1 MPRKRLLQGR
11 RCDRFW
17 NERFINTHAPP
28 QLSYVPAASA
38 APMDN
43 QRLLAL
49 FEEYRNSNPYVGST
63 TYEQF
68 KEEMYGI
75 SCTKP
80 PEVVAVMAETDAKTS
95 GSPVQGVYKQNPGM
109 PPASTG
115 IPTSSKAAPMVASKC
130 PYCHKHDGDD
140 DGELETKDVFGKLK
154 SVVVGGHG
162 KKIAV
167 QLEEMVKSLI
177 AFKGQGRKLEE
188 DRAAYFSDV
197 RRALET
203 EIMRKKPATQ
213 EQAQDLL
220 ARWGDRWNRLWS
232 DFVVPSRQ
240 AYRNVRLSPGKG
252 KKQFSSSDIAS
263 AVYALIDADM
273 KDAAPNELDLAREML
288 SAMAETAKL
297 TGEEGIDVL
306 GGLFGGAASAPP
318 PPTEYE
324 QTMGKMFG
332 TAMRAHL
339 GGEKARMAA
348 SAFKKGA
355 ERAMMAAAAGG
366 GDEMDLSSADSEPL
380 SKNGRLAELIDSRS
394 SSLKLAPEESYIMLL
409 PDESVEPE
417 LLDKLDSM
425 SPDEAANYVRAHAAP
440 IESMKQEPDGVTR
453 FVTMAGKAYELVQ
466 LGDEVPAIYDVD
478 ASGKRSDDRPAAQVG
493 GPIHKSGGRLFF
505 MFFRRQFIKPEEART
520 LMIAS
525 AAKGGGGSRSSSRSS
540 HSSIHGGMSSP
551 SALSM
556 WAGGGGSSHSG
567 AHSGLASHSHLSVFA
582 KMAHD
587 SNVDQTLANHTVFAP
602 RNSAF
607 TKPVP
612 ADRQRRVVE
621 SHIVKGRL
629 ERTSELNGRK
639 HTLAGTEIVID
650 ASRGT
655 VNGIKYKLVKVHPN
669 LVIYEIDS
677 PLVK

>member
-1 MPRKRLLQGR
+1 
-11 RCDRFW
+11 
-17 NERFINTHAPP
+17 
-28 QLSYVPAASA
+28 
-38 APMDN
+38 MDN

-63 TYEQF
+63 TFEQF

-140 DGELETKDVFGKLK
+140 GELDTKDVFGKLK

-162 KKIAV
+162 KKIAI

-220 ARWGDRWNRLWS
+220 ARWGDRWNRLWTE
-232 DFVVPSRQ
+232 FVVPSRQ
-240 AYRNVRLSPGKG
+240 AFRNVRLSPGKG

-332 TAMRAHL
+332 TAMRTHL

-355 ERAMMAAAAGG
+355 ERAMMAAAAD
-366 GDEMDLSSADSEPL
+366 GDEMDFSSADSEPL

-417 LLDKLDSM
+417 MLDKLDSM
-425 SPDEAANYVRAHAAP
+425 SPDEAANYVRAHAVP

-453 FVTMAGKAYELVQ
+453 FVTMAGKAYVLIQ
-466 LGDEVPAIYDVD
+466 LGDEVPVIYDVD
-478 ASGKRSDDRPAAQVG
+478 ASGKRSEDRPAAQVG

-520 LMIAS
+520 VMIAS
-525 AAKGGGGSRSSSRSS
+525 AAKKGGGGS
-540 HSSIHGGMSSP
+540 
-551 SALSM
+551 
-556 WAGGGGSSHSG
+556 
-567 AHSGLASHSHLSVFA
+567 AHSAAHNELASHSHLSAFA

-587 SNVDQTLANHTVFAP
+587 SKVDQTLSHHTVFAP
-602 RNSAF
+602 RNSAL
-607 TKPVP
+607 TKPVA

-639 HTLAGTEIVID
+639 HTLAGTEVVID

-655 VNGIKYKLVKVHPN
+655 VNGIKYKLVKAHPN